1 MLEQGQRWLPQARRA
16 AFEIYRKE
24 ATRRWV
30 TARGGSMRP
39 LIAPGTWMLVD
50 FGAASVDV
58 GDIVLFPIND
68 LVVAHRLVAQLP
80 EAAGLV
86 VKGDAEPYRDR
97 PLDQS
102 DLLGVVRALRR
113 GPAGPITTWGC
124 AGRSARMIAQLSRWS
139 GRGAALARRAT
150 TFLPDPLRRAAL
162 RAIPPLARVA
172 AQVLFAPF
180 HWAARIQIVRIPT
193 H

>member
-1 MLEQGQRWLPQARRA
+1 MLEQRQRWLPQARRA
-16 AFEIYRKE
+16 AFELYRQE
-24 ATRRWV
+24 ASRRWV
-30 TARGGSMRP
+30 AARGGSMRP
-39 LIAPGTWMLVD
+39 LIAPGTWMLVE
-50 FGAASVDV
+50 FGAAAVGV

-80 EAAGLV
+80 GATGLV
-86 VKGDAEPYRDR
+86 VKGDAEPYRDQ

-124 AGRSARMIAQLSRWS
+124 VGHSACMIAQLSRWS
-139 GRGAALARRAT
+139 GRGAALARRAA
-150 TFLPDPLRRAAL
+150 TFLPDPLRRVAL

-172 AQVLFAPF
+172 AQVLLAPF
-180 HWAARIQIVRIPT
+180 DWAARIQIVRIPQ

>member
-16 AFEIYRKE
+16 AFEIYRQE
-24 ATRRWV
+24 ATSRWV
-30 TARGGSMRP
+30 AARGGSMRP
-39 LIAPGTWMLVD
+39 LIAPGTWMLVE
-50 FGAASVDV
+50 FGATSADV

-68 LVVAHRLVAQLP
+68 LVVAHRLVARLP
-80 EAAGLV
+80 RAAGLV
-86 VKGDAEPYRDR
+86 VKGDAEPYRDQ
-97 PLDQS
+97 PLDQA

-113 GPAGPITTWGC
+113 GPAGPISTLGC
-124 AGRSARMIAQLSRWS
+124 VGRSARMIAELSRWS
-139 GRGAALARRAT
+139 GRGAALTRRAT
-150 TFLPDPLRRAAL
+150 TFLPDPVRHVAL

-172 AQVLFAPF
+172 AQIVFAPF